1 MPADDIRSALFYS
14 KKDIFKNRKIFI
26 FITLAIVFATA
37 NIIFVNGLMDGMI
50 LDEVDNTVESS
61 SGHLNIYPKEDERFI
76 DGLGIKEQKLEALE
90 EVEAYSP
97 RISSSGVLSYKE
109 LSASVVIL
117 GLDPDKESRVTRLL
131 EKIDSGTA
139 INSDDRDA
147 ILISYR
153 LAEDLRLNTGDE
165 ASLAFET
172 GNIREYKI
180 KGLIRTG
187 NRDFDSS
194 TVIMPQDE
202 AIRQLGIDNRASVIL
217 VKLSNK
223 DLADLYKPVLMQNL
237 QVDNIKTWKEE
248 IEFILRF
255 SEAWKSFSRIIS
267 AVGLVAAAISVGIII
282 YINVIHKKRQIGIM
296 KALGAKDS
304 FVFKVFILEA
314 VLFGIIGVSIGDVLG
329 YLAIKYSEANP
340 FYDAVMKAW
349 ISARFDY
356 YLFYNATI
364 ASFTVTI
371 LAGVYPALKAS
382 RVDII
387 KAIWG
392 E

>member
-14 KKDIFKNRKIFI
+14 KKDIFKNRKIFV
-26 FITLAIVFATA
+26 FITLAIIFATA

-61 SGHLNIYPKEDERFI
+61 LGHLNIYPKEDERFI
-76 DGLGIKEQKLEALE
+76 DGLGIKEQKLEALR

-109 LSASVVIL
+109 LSASVAIL
-117 GLDPDKESRVTRLL
+117 GLDPDRERRVTRLL

-147 ILISYR
+147 ILVSYR
-153 LAEDLRLNTGDE
+153 LAEDLKLNTGDE

-172 GNIREYKI
+172 GNIRQYKV

-187 NRDFDSS
+187 NREFDSS
-194 TVIMPQDE
+194 TVIMLQGE

-223 DLADLYKPVLMQNL
+223 DLADLYKPVLMQSL
-237 QVDNIKTWKEE
+237 QADNIKTWKEE

-255 SEAWKSFSRIIS
+255 SEAWRSFSRIIS

-314 VLFGIIGVSIGDVLG
+314 VLFGIVGVSIGDALG
-329 YLAIKYSEANP
+329 YLAIRYSEANP

-356 YLFYNATI
+356 YL
-364 ASFTVTI
+364 
-371 LAGVYPALKAS
+371 L
-382 RVDII
+382 
-387 KAIWG
+387 
-392 E
+392 